1 MQQQVYIRLQS
12 EMFCFWGSTPNPG
25 GLSLCAGRQYK
36 EKTVHA
42 FDTLPPRSA
51 GAQVAPQRCP
61 ILRADENSVT
71 QIGEIINTTIKIV
84 LDMGYTSEFR
94 VNCPHKNGHV
104 ESSARDDVPRKR
116 TKVKRR
122 HPTKRTVDKM
132 GRIW

>member
-84 LDMGYTSEFR
+84 LDMGYTSKCVYILSFYLHMIILTYS
-94 VNCPHKNGHV
+94 CAKDFSFFPG
-104 ESSARDDVPRKR
+104 
-116 TKVKRR
+116 
-122 HPTKRTVDKM
+122 
-132 GRIW
+132 G

>member
-42 FDTLPPRSA
+42 FNTLPPRSA

-71 QIGEIINTTIKIV
+71 QIWGKINTTIKIV
-84 LDMGYTSEFR
+84 LDMGYTSEANR
-94 VNCPHKNGHV
+94 VM
-104 ESSARDDVPRKR
+104 ARILGLMRSL
-116 TKVKRR
+116 
-122 HPTKRTVDKM
+122 H
-132 GRIW
+132 

>member
-84 LDMGYTSEFR
+84 LDMGYTSEANR
-94 VNCPHKNGHV
+94 VMARILGLMRTQ
-104 ESSARDDVPRKR
+104 ESVRIS
-116 TKVKRR
+116 VKQNSLPFTRLRR
-122 HPTKRTVDKM
+122 SSN
-132 GRIW
+132 